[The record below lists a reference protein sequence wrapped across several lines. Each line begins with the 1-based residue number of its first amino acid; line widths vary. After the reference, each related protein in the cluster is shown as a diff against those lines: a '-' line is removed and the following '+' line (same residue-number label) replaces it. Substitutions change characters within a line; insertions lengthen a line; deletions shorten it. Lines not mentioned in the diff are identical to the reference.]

1 MITQFG
7 DARHAR
13 DIDNVREA
21 LIRWWTVLSDAAT
34 PALTHM
40 HAILQQYI
48 FIKHVK
54 DANTYMPDR
63 EEDERSTED
72 KGKHIAKGSES
83 EHN

>member
-1 MITQFG
+1 
-7 DARHAR
+7 
-13 DIDNVREA
+13 
-21 LIRWWTVLSDAAT
+21 
-34 PALTHM
+34 M
-40 HAILQQYI
+40 HAILQHI
-48 FIKHVK
+48 FTKHAK